1 MNAERGQVIIENLSP
16 VKKQEYLYRTTKS
29 ELYGI
34 FLKYKDMDR
43 EKSKT
48 YGDSERG

>member
-1 MNAERGQVIIENLSP
+1 MNVEKGQVIIENLSP
-16 VKKQEYLYRTTKS
+16 VKNDEYLYRTAKS
-29 ELYGI
+29 EVYGI

-43 EKSKT
+43 KKSKT